1 MNTDPEK
8 ILSPEAD
15 STKAQIDQI
24 LSRGL
29 PNFTLREMLG
39 FLLSN
44 LGAAERKVFLSNAS
58 QDKANGFYPRSLSV
72 GSLPVE
78 VEVPRP
84 RSGDFRPASLPAPYQ
99 RGYSDESQA
108 LLASVLA
115 SSRSLNSAKE
125 ALHRMGLS
133 VPDQDLDRVAEAFV
147 EELQLRNSR
156 PLDPDLCVLY
166 IDAKYVE
173 IRESDRLRQAAIY
186 LAVGLLRD
194 GTKRVL
200 SCTTRLGR
208 ENLEDWKLVLRNLA
222 ERGLRRVLLIVQD
235 DFSGLLPVTSRL
247 FPNADVQLCVV
258 HMQRN
263 AHKHLSKSDSAEFQ
277 QRWRNIKA
285 SWNSETGALSFD
297 QLCDR
302 FHPSAPKFIDD
313 LRRKKSHY
321 LHFLDY
327 PASIRRSFSTTNA
340 VEAVNGQLEI
350 MRRNSG
356 GYFHSE
362 STLAL
367 KLGIAVTSL
376 ENSTSWKRPC
386 GHLAA
391 CINQL
396 DALFQKRYEQEAD

>member
-24 LSRGL
+24 LSLGL
-29 PNFTLREMLG
+29 TNFTLREMLG

-44 LGAAERKVFLSNAS
+44 LGAAERKAFLSSAT
-58 QDKANGFYPRSLSV
+58 QDKANGFYHALCPLVRSPSRLKSLVLVPAISGPPLSQLPISAVTAMKARLCLPAFSPQAVLSIPPKRLFTAWDSLSRIRV
-72 GSLPVE
+72 
-78 VEVPRP
+78 
-84 RSGDFRPASLPAPYQ
+84 
-99 RGYSDESQA
+99 
-108 LLASVLA
+108 
-115 SSRSLNSAKE
+115 
-125 ALHRMGLS
+125 
-133 VPDQDLDRVAEAFV
+133 LDRVAEAFV

-166 IDAKYVE
+166 LDAKYVE

-263 AHKHLSKSDSAEFQ
+263 AHKHLSKPDSAEFQ

-302 FHPSAPKFIDD
+302 FHSNAPKFIDD